1 MARKNR
7 ILSEKELEELMMNDE
22 SDFSEDSSD
31 ESGTSSEEETIVCNS
46 NSQKSDSTSKS
57 NCQTYIGS
65 TPTVSDNITSTIE
78 IGGHNVEV
86 SNAADTE
93 VYLDPVFLDDL
104 RYFWHSMTI
113 NTWASL
119 TKWIC
124 SYLSSSRIV
133 KLSSGTKN

>member
-57 NCQTYIGS
+57 NSQTYIGS
-65 TPTVSDNITSTIE
+65 TPTVSDNIPSTIE

-104 RYFWHSMTI
+104 DISGI
-113 NTWASL
+113 Q
-119 TKWIC
+119 
-124 SYLSSSRIV
+124 YLIRKFCITYMYLL
-133 KLSSGTKN
+133 KKILPLFA